1 MSQVIIFRNVGRL
14 RVAQAFGR
22 MERES
27 GDSEARF
34 LLFFTT
40 VMCGNEVITLE
51 VSNFQNSQWWLTSP
65 LDGEVNFV

>member
-51 VSNFQNSQWWLTSP
+51 VSNFQNSQWCLTSP
-65 LDGEVNFV
+65 LDREVNFV

>member
-27 GDSEARF
+27 GDSEAKF

-51 VSNFQNSQWWLTSP
+51 VSNFQNSQWCLTSP
-65 LDGEVNFV
+65 LD

>member
-1 MSQVIIFRNVGRL
+1 MFRSVGRL

-22 MERES
+22 VERES
-27 GDSEARF
+27 GDVGARF
-34 LLFFTT
+34 LSFFTT
-40 VMCGNEVITLE
+40 LMCGNEVITLE

>member
-1 MSQVIIFRNVGRL
+1 MFRNVGRL

-51 VSNFQNSQWWLTSP
+51 VSSFQNSQWCLTSP
-65 LDGEVNFV
+65 LH